1 MAWVGSPELPAAR
14 AGCAAVAIAGGA
26 QVLVVGGRDASHTA
40 STSVAMLDLWWAP
53 TAECH
58 RELCLP
64 RARAAVVTI
73 LLVGWR
79 LQWQVDPALVPE
91 HTRKV
96 ARMVALPT
104 LPSEIWFEILRF
116 VRVDEL
122 GR

>member
-1 MAWVGSPELPAAR
+1 MLV
-14 AGCAAVAIAGGA
+14 IGGY
-26 QVLVVGGRDASHTA
+26 DASITA
-40 STSVAMLDLWWAP
+40 SKSVAMLDLPRLWWAP

-96 ARMVALPT
+96 ARTVALPT
-104 LPSEIWFEILRF
+104 LPSELWFEMLEF
-116 VRVDEL
+116 VRVHEL

>member
-1 MAWVGSPELPAAR
+1 MLV
-14 AGCAAVAIAGGA
+14 AGGA
-26 QVLVVGGRDASHTA
+26 DASLTA
-40 STSVAMLDLWWAP
+40 STSVAMLDLCWAA

-96 ARMVALPT
+96 ARTVALPT
-104 LPSEIWFEILRF
+104 LPSEIWFEMLQF
-116 VRVDEL
+116 VRVHEL